1 MERATGS
8 APRFFCIC
16 YNTLFYYAD
25 VELSANKKCYN
36 MKQTIHK
43 FLLLTLLAMVGV
55 INAAAASYYLDG
67 IYYRLDRHT
76 KTAEVTYNNCNDYS
90 GVVVVPE
97 KITYES
103 VDYTVTGIGSS
114 AFSRCEDLT
123 SVTIPNSVTSIGENA
138 FYRCTALQSVPIPN
152 SVTSIGKYAFALC
165 KGLKSM
171 AIPNSVTSIEEQTFY
186 YCSGLE
192 SITIPNSIT
201 RVGDYA
207 FQYCENLK
215 EVHISDLKA
224 WCNITYD
231 TNRSTNPLYYAKHLY
246 LNGNEVK
253 NLVIPDGITSINGH
267 IFEGCVSFE
276 SVTIPKSVTSIGEYA
291 FKNCS
296 SLKSVT
302 IPNTVTSIG
311 EFAFYCCI

>member
-1 MERATGS
+1 
-8 APRFFCIC
+8 
-16 YNTLFYYAD
+16 
-25 VELSANKKCYN
+25 

-55 INAAAASYYLDG
+55 INAAADECYLDG
-67 IYYRLDRHT
+67 ICYNLDASK
-76 KTAEVTYNNCNDYS
+76 KTAEVRKNDKEENTGS
-90 GVVVVPE
+90 IVIPS
-97 KITYES
+97 KITYKGAEYS
-103 VDYTVTGIGSS
+103 VTSIGWC
-114 AFSRCEDLT
+114 AFNGCSGLT
-123 SVTIPNSVTSIGENA
+123 SVTIPESVTSIGGSA
-138 FYRCTALQSVPIPN
+138 FN
-152 SVTSIGKYAFALC
+152 G
-165 KGLKSM
+165 
-171 AIPNSVTSIEEQTFY
+171 
-186 YCSGLE
+186 CSGLE

-311 EFAFYCCI
+311 EFAFGYCSGLKSVTIHEGVTTIGDQCFFCCSGLESITIPNSVTSVGGVYSTVALN